1 MKSISNYINEVS
13 INAKKRNKK
22 FAKDLFIKGKRV
34 GNIKSFGIITA
45 ENPDGVKQSNQENKK
60 LMDLLKKILKD
71 GHYIW
76 QSVDG
81 HYGSKEN
88 TIMIFNINN
97 DTLQNLAKK
106 FEQESYIYATIEK
119 DGEFPTFEYWEKK
132 VTGKPANAA
141 KNPYI
146 KKDESTKWKQMPDAE
161 DYYTVIGKDF
171 KFNINFSIFE
181 ELNDKLEQNIQKV
194 METLKEREDILGHD
208 QILERSI
215 SGGFCNQYIR
225 KYVNMQ

>member
-1 MKSISNYINEVS
+1 MKDISIYLNEVS

-22 FAKDLFIKGKRV
+22 FAKDLLIKGKRV

-60 LMDLLKKILKD
+60 SMDTLKKFLKD

-76 QSVDG
+76 RSVEG

-88 TIMIFNINN
+88 SLIIFNIAS
-97 DTLQNLAKK
+97 DALQNIAKK
-106 FEQESYIYATIEK
+106 FEQESYIYATVEK
-119 DGEFPTFEYWEKK
+119 DGDFPKFEYWEKK
-132 VTGKPANAA
+132 ITGKSANAG

-146 KKDESTKWKQMPDAE
+146 KKDESIKWVAAPDAE
-161 DYYTVIGKDF
+161 DYYTAIGKDF

-181 ELNDKLEQNIQKV
+181 ELNDKLEQNIQEV
-194 METLKEREDILGHD
+194 MKEREKLLSHD
-208 QILERSI
+208 EILERSI
-215 SGGFCNQYIR
+215 VGGFRNQYIR
-225 KYVNMQ
+225 KHVNLV